1 MNVFSVEKQHANGQT
16 YFFHRIKEPIID
28 LSTNAIDAVIKSWV
42 NEEDAISNNENCGIF
57 IARVSHAYWNQ
68 SHLETLEQDVLGVEW
83 VSQGAGVT
91 NTPQVTLESA
101 KQSKTKYI
109 NTQRDLLEKD
119 GFPYM
124 DKIIQSD
131 VVSSIRISVATQSA
145 QVALQFNQ
153 PFSIDWATKDNSILT
168 LDAMGM
174 IGMSLAIAQYA
185 NTLHLHAR
193 DKKALID
200 EAKTIEEVE
209 AIVW

>member
-1 MNVFSVEKQHANGQT
+1 MINRTITLDNGRTYTFHEYAESIIDIEHSKVRYLTKSYPAQNDKEYVVLVCEMDFTEWQPSFISFDFAVQQIQTGVLKLHNQVIPVEK
-16 YFFHRIKEPIID
+16 
-28 LSTNAIDAVIKSWV
+28 
-42 NEEDAISNNENCGIF
+42 
-57 IARVSHAYWNQ
+57 
-68 SHLETLEQDVLGVEW
+68 TLEQV
-83 VSQGAGVT
+83 
-91 NTPQVTLESA
+91 
-101 KQSKTKYI
+101 KQDRRTYI
-109 NTQRDLLEKD
+109 NQRRDLLEKD

-174 IGMSLAIAQYA
+174 IGMSLAIAEYA

-200 EAKTIEEVE
+200 EATTIEEVE
-209 AIVW
+209 LISW